1 MTHSTA
7 SATTAGGMGTWP
19 VTVGPGTTG
28 ASMEGATAAE
38 SEGTWPETAS
48 GRRWSRLVLV
58 PFESPPPPNYRRAA
72 GSGDA
77 AWLHVA

>member
-38 SEGTWPETAS
+38 SEGTWPETATKDNK
-48 GRRWSRLVLV
+48 
-58 PFESPPPPNYRRAA
+58 EQHQSPSNKIPPMSTAPNPQ
-72 GSGDA
+72 
-77 AWLHVA
+77 HTN